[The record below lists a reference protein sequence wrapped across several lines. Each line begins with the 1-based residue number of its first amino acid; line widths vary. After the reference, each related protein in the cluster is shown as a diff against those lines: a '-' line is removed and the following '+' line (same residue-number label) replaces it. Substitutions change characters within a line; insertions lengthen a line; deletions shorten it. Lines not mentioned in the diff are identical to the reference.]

1 MFSRPHASTSGTS
14 SALSALAFLPGK
26 LPCAAEARWLFPFA
40 AVAQLAEHGS
50 STSVVAGSNP
60 VGRSTHST
68 PSSRTAASA
77 TAARLVAAVER
88 VLGNTVISQFQAAQ
102 SDLTVL
108 EELQALRKAA

>member
-1 MFSRPHASTSGTS
+1 MKAD
-14 SALSALAFLPGK
+14 
-26 LPCAAEARWLFPFA
+26 
-40 AVAQLAEHGS
+40 VAQ
-50 STSVVAGSNP
+50 SVEQRFHTPRVAGSIP
-60 VGRSTHST
+60 AISTTHST

-108 EELQALRKAA
+108 EELQVMRRAA

>member
-1 MFSRPHASTSGTS
+1 MFSRPRASPSGTS

-26 LPCAAEARWLFPFA
+26 LPCAAETCGPF
-40 AVAQLAEHGS
+40 
-50 STSVVAGSNP
+50 
-60 VGRSTHST
+60 HST

-108 EELQALRKAA
+108 EELQVMRRAA

>member
-1 MFSRPHASTSGTS
+1 MFSRPHASTAQPSRPTTAAYS
-14 SALSALAFLPGK
+14 SLKPCTPGAW
-26 LPCAAEARWLFPFA
+26 LGEARGPF
-40 AVAQLAEHGS
+40 
-50 STSVVAGSNP
+50 
-60 VGRSTHST
+60 HST

-108 EELQALRKAA
+108 EELQVMRKAA

>member
-1 MFSRPHASTSGTS
+1 MFSPQHARVQPPALNRAAPFLHGRVGRRDDSG
-14 SALSALAFLPGK
+14 
-26 LPCAAEARWLFPFA
+26 
-40 AVAQLAEHGS
+40 GS
-50 STSVVAGSNP
+50 SLC
-60 VGRSTHST
+60 VGPFHST

-108 EELQALRKAA
+108 EELQVMRRAA

>member
-26 LPCAAEARWLFPFA
+26 LPCAAEACGLF
-40 AVAQLAEHGS
+40 
-50 STSVVAGSNP
+50 
-60 VGRSTHST
+60 HST

-102 SDLTVL
+102 ADLTVL
-108 EELQALRKAA
+108 EELQALRKVS